1 MSASGTTFS
10 SLGGHSLLLLQLWDQ
25 ISKTFGQV
33 YPLNLIYQNRT
44 IEQMAALL
52 QQGDH
57 DDEATTSPSISVGV
71 NNDRPVVFGLNYALA
86 MARYLDDVPI
96 YALAGYEKLVMECDS
111 IEEMAKVNVE
121 RMREHQKNGPYR
133 LSGFCGMALVAF
145 EMARLLHQQGGEI
158 SLLVLIEPSPVGSI
172 RQARRPTPLRAS
184 PPAFG
189 VTPLQ
194 NASEVM
200 AGASSPET
208 NDGPARLAVKTN
220 AVVPLSRELE
230 VESRMEKAVLAYS
243 PQAYP
248 GRVALLVSREY
259 LNETNRKLESVWST
273 LAAGGVDVR
282 VTTGHHL
289 TVFDEPHV
297 WTLANEFTALY
308 QESLPAK
315 ACAESF
321 RHWQQT
327 TEHVL
332 V

>member
-1 MSASGTTFS
+1 MWREPPWSRADDGPGGKQLVAYIVAVRQAVSNAAALRHYLAERLPDYMVPSAFVMINALPLTSNGKLDRRSLPSPASTRDELTTEFAAPS
-10 SLGGHSLLLLQLWDQ
+10 CDTEEKLARIWCQVLRLERVGIRDDFFELGGHSLLLLQLWDQ

-145 EMARLLHQQGGEI
+145 EMARLLHQRGG
-158 SLLVLIEPSPVGSI
+158 
-172 RQARRPTPLRAS
+172 R
-184 PPAFG
+184 
-189 VTPLQ
+189 
-194 NASEVM
+194 
-200 AGASSPET
+200 
-208 NDGPARLAVKTN
+208 
-220 AVVPLSRELE
+220 SRC
-230 VESRMEKAVLAYS
+230 SY
-243 PQAYP
+243 
-248 GRVALLVSREY
+248 
-259 LNETNRKLESVWST
+259 
-273 LAAGGVDVR
+273 
-282 VTTGHHL
+282 
-289 TVFDEPHV
+289 
-297 WTLANEFTALY
+297 
-308 QESLPAK
+308 
-315 ACAESF
+315 
-321 RHWQQT
+321 
-327 TEHVL
+327 
-332 V
+332 